1 MKVIRDL
8 KNFTNSQKTVVTIGT
23 FDGVHI
29 GHQKIIKQL
38 VDTAR
43 KQKLSSVVLTFF
55 PHPRMILQKEE
66 SIQMIDTLDEKIQ
79 WLEKLGVDI
88 LVVHPFTVA
97 FSRISAIAF
106 ARNILSEQLQCQH
119 VIIGY
124 DHRFGQNREATVQD
138 LDTYGQ
144 LYGFEITVIPAQ
156 DIASIAVSS
165 TKIRKALHNGD
176 LSTANQYL
184 NRPFRLSGTVIQG
197 DQIGQT
203 IDFRTANIDMAE
215 NYKLWPSRG
224 VYVVSSQIDS
234 VLSWG
239 MMNIGNRPTVSGT
252 ATTIEVHFFELNQ
265 DLYERQLAL
274 DIHLKIRDEIKFASL
289 QELKKQLEKDK
300 ALCLQSI
307 PQILA
312 GTATFTKN

>member
-1 MKVIRDL
+1 M
-8 KNFTNSQKTVVTIGT
+8 TIGT
-23 FDGVHI
+23 FDGVHL
-29 GHQKIIKQL
+29 GHQKILKQL
-38 VDTAR
+38 VNTAK

-55 PHPRMILQKEE
+55 PHPRMVLQKEE

-79 WLEKLGVDI
+79 WLKKLGVDI
-88 LVVHPFTVA
+88 LVVHPFSVA
-97 FSRISAIAF
+97 FSRTSAITF
-106 ARNILSEQLQCQH
+106 ARDILSKQLQCQQ

-138 LDTYGQ
+138 LDAFGQ
-144 LYGFEITVIPAQ
+144 LYGFKINVIPAQ

-176 LSTANQYL
+176 LATANQYL
-184 NRPFRLSGTVIQG
+184 NRPFRISGTVIQG

-203 IDFRTANIDMAE
+203 IDFRTANIDIAE
-215 NYKLWPSRG
+215 NYKLWPSKG
-224 VYVVSSQIDS
+224 VYVVSSQIDT
-234 VLSWG
+234 VLCWG

-252 ATTIEVHFFELNQ
+252 ATTIEVHFFEFNQ
-265 DLYERQLAL
+265 DLYERSLAL

-289 QELKKQLEKDK
+289 QGLKEQLKKDRT
-300 ALCLQSI
+300 LCLQSI
-307 PQILA
+307 PKILD

>member
-8 KNFTNSQKTVVTIGT
+8 KNFINSQKTVVTIGT
-23 FDGVHI
+23 FDGVHL
-29 GHQKIIKQL
+29 GHQKILKQL
-38 VDTAR
+38 VNTAK

-55 PHPRMILQKEE
+55 PHPRMVLQKEE

-79 WLEKLGVDI
+79 WLKKLGVDI
-88 LVVHPFTVA
+88 LVVHPFSVA
-97 FSRISAIAF
+97 FSRTSAITF
-106 ARNILSEQLQCQH
+106 ARDILSKQLQCQQ

-138 LDTYGQ
+138 LDAFGQ
-144 LYGFEITVIPAQ
+144 LYGFKINVIPAQ

-176 LSTANQYL
+176 LATANQYL
-184 NRPFRLSGTVIQG
+184 NRPFRISGTVIQG

-203 IDFRTANIDMAE
+203 IDFRTANIDIAE
-215 NYKLWPSRG
+215 NYKLWPSKG
-224 VYVVSSQIDS
+224 VYVVSSQIDTA
-234 VLSWG
+234 LCWG

-252 ATTIEVHFFELNQ
+252 ATTIEVHFFEFNQ
-265 DLYERQLAL
+265 DLYERSLAL

-289 QELKKQLEKDK
+289 QGLKEQLKKDRT
-300 ALCLQSI
+300 LCLQSI
-307 PQILA
+307 PKILD

>member
-1 MKVIRDL
+1 M
-8 KNFTNSQKTVVTIGT
+8 TIGT
-23 FDGVHI
+23 FDGVHL
-29 GHQKIIKQL
+29 GHQKILKQL
-38 VDTAR
+38 VNTAK

-55 PHPRMILQKEE
+55 PHPRMVLQKEE

-79 WLEKLGVDI
+79 WLKKLGVDI
-88 LVVHPFTVA
+88 LVVHPFSVA
-97 FSRISAIAF
+97 FSRTSAITF
-106 ARNILSEQLQCQH
+106 ARDILSKQLQCQQ

-138 LDTYGQ
+138 LDAFGQ
-144 LYGFEITVIPAQ
+144 LYGFKVTVIPAQ

-176 LSTANQYL
+176 LATANQYL
-184 NRPFRLSGTVIQG
+184 NRPFRISGTVIQG

-203 IDFRTANIDMAE
+203 IDFRTANIDIAE
-215 NYKLWPSRG
+215 NYKLWPSKG
-224 VYVVSSQIDS
+224 VYVVSSQIDT
-234 VLSWG
+234 VLCWG

-252 ATTIEVHFFELNQ
+252 ATTIEVHFFEFNQ
-265 DLYERQLAL
+265 DLYERSLAL

-289 QELKKQLEKDK
+289 QGLKEQLKKDRT
-300 ALCLQSI
+300 LCLQSI
-307 PQILA
+307 PKILD